1 MKKVIS
7 MLLTLTLLLSFAAT
21 FAVQTGAEEA
31 AETAKAPVFYGFQL
45 TAPTDN
51 KQNIRFVSV
60 LTSLEGDAVGYK
72 ITADYLKE
80 GKSWTKTVNYEKETT
95 QVYASLLANN
105 AYGTEAVTATALAA
119 ELKLSEGKGLL
130 ALVIENVPTNI
141 GEITFTVET
150 YVKNGDKTVTS
161 DEIYFIVENGV
172 KSSKKVLFREDGND
186 SPTIKSL
193 GGSVKLSN
201 VDETDTQN
209 GGKALKAANYQMFEI
224 VPDAA
229 LTNVDHYTFEVD
241 AVGVNTNAFV
251 TFYLNYSM
259 AKDDLASATKGNP
272 NNLKDGVTTAVQVQI
287 RSNGTEW
294 ASGLTL
300 FGSKHLSSEFKP
312 AENGRYG
319 AAQTDASKAISCTD
333 KHHYAIEVDNSGDT
347 ATIKLYV
354 DGALILTATGAPKG
368 ASNSIYLMC
377 QGAANGITI
386 DNLKVTAGAYL
397 TQKAS

>member
-45 TAPTDN
+45 TAPADN

-72 ITADYLKE
+72 ITADYLKG
-80 GKSWTKTVNYEKETT
+80 GKSWTKTVNYKQETA

-105 AYGTEAVTATALAA
+105 AYGAEAVTATALAA

-161 DEIYFIVENGV
+161 DESYFIVENGV
-172 KSSKKVLFREDGND
+172 KSSKKVLFREDYND
-186 SPTIKSL
+186 YTGSTIPGMKNLMTDQSKAPECE
-193 GGSVKLSN
+193 VKQ
-201 VDETDTQN
+201 DTEN
-209 GGKALKAANYQMFEI
+209 GGKYLAPCGWRAFKILDGACLN
-224 VPDAA
+224 DA
-229 LTNVDHYTFEVD
+229 THYTIEFD
-241 AVGVNTNAFV
+241 ALNNNGVIQVMFNTNFQTSNLVGKQFSEV
-251 TFYLNYSM
+251 TGVSM
-259 AKDDLASATKGNP
+259 TRLDVRGKANAMWSQLGQVNGWILDQDTKASCDTNCAT
-272 NNLKDGVTTAVQVQI
+272 A
-287 RSNGTEW
+287 
-294 ASGLTL
+294 
-300 FGSKHLSSEFKP
+300 
-312 AENGRYG
+312 
-319 AAQTDASKAISCTD
+319 
-333 KHHYAIEVDNSGDT
+333 HHYAIDLDKSGDKVIVT
-347 ATIKLYV
+347 VYV
-354 DGALILTATGAPKG
+354 DGVKVMQTDKVSKGTYNDIYLIGQGEGTVTATF
-368 ASNSIYLMC
+368 
-377 QGAANGITI
+377 